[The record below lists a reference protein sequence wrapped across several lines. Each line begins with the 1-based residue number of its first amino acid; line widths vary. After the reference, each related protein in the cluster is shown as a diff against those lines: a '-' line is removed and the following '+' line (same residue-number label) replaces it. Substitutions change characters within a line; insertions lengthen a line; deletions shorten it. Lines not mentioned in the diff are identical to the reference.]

1 METTCAIC
9 GGEMQT
15 EYMEIRGMGL
25 RERRPAGASCPTG
38 CTDTVDYSD
47 ARDAAAR
54 GESWVPK
61 EPSHCNV
68 SMLKSDP
75 GLVINDV
82 RQMRY
87 TCPICRHSEYRD
99 AEGVSRG

>member
-9 GGEMQT
+9 GGGLVT
-15 EYMEIRGMGL
+15 HHRDIPGMPKGGHVIA
-25 RERRPAGASCPTG
+25 EVSCPNG
-38 CTDTVDYSD
+38 CTDTVDYSI

-54 GESWVPK
+54 GESWSPK

-68 SMLKSDP
+68 AMLKSDP

-82 RQMRY
+82 RQVRF
-87 TCPICRHSEYRD
+87 TCQLCGHHEYRD
-99 AEGVSRG
+99 AGGAERG